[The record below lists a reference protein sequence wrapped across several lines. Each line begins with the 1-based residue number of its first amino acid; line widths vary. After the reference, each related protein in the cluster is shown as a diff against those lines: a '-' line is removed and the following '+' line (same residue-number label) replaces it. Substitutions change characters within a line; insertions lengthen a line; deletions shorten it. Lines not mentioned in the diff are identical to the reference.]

1 MAGPARSS
9 SRLGL
14 TLQGYDQVIALSQ
27 SNINESLEYNF
38 TANKHLCDFDVSI
51 KELKTA
57 MKGTLN
63 PPTVQLIDL
72 EDADQALFIIAFDD
86 GNYSF
91 WDLSGDDP
99 VKVKLPLAGWKLA
112 FYVDFS
118 LKKMNQIPANI
129 RKELVEVPGAYSV
142 DQLLIDFGTA
152 ELSTFSWEKSDFPGL
167 TAGNQDVAKAN
178 ITQFVNT
185 YLQQLRGPGTH
196 NVLGYAVKVNPP
208 KAGQSKDDLLKQ
220 VSNGAPSFPPTSLR
234 LQTINHRPNGEKNA
248 SSSANDHNA
257 FLFTEMTDYRDLPG
271 KDLDWSGDWFYEAI
285 GGTLAMSKRIF
296 WDRFLAER
304 LKIANKE
311 GLKVANKVV
320 QYLSAPTFNGR
331 VDWFLSDNEPGIDEL
346 NWKSGHGPNLGSSF
360 EWNRFKEHHYT
371 NKIDWKPDELW
382 NLKVHSQIITSAF
395 PVVGESKVIV
405 EHSLKVNTDLNM
417 SWDGHIL
424 KHAANNSVN
433 TTATVSWTTELTFHA
448 VASGG
453 GLSVKATTLDP
464 TVTCTATGNLS
475 GMIKLYPLLALTI
488 NAIINGNLDG
498 YRAFVKSALDEMQP
512 WNYIAGKITEAL
524 NGQGKF
530 IFPGGGT
537 FEMKDPI
544 FSEAGDLLIGLTYKK
559 GEGPE

>member
-1 MAGPARSS
+1 M
-9 SRLGL
+9 GL

-27 SNINESLEYNF
+27 ANINESLEYNF
-38 TANKHLCDFDVSI
+38 TANKDLCDFGVSI
-51 KELKTA
+51 KDLKTA
-57 MKGTLN
+57 MKGTLS

-72 EDADQALFIIAFDD
+72 DNADQALFIIAFDD

-208 KAGQSKDDLLKQ
+208 EAGKSKDDLLKQ
-220 VSNGAPSFPPTSLR
+220 VSNAAPSFPPTSLR
-234 LQTINHRPNGEKNA
+234 LQTINHRPNGDKSA

-257 FLFTEMTDYRDLPG
+257 FLFTEMTDYRELPG
-271 KDLDWSGDWFYEAI
+271 KDLDWTGDWFYEAI
-285 GGTLAMSKRIF
+285 GGTLAMSKSIF

-304 LKIANKE
+304 LKIANKG
-311 GLKVANKVV
+311 GLGVANKIV
-320 QYLSAPTFNGR
+320 QYLSAPTFNDR
-331 VDWFLSDNEPGIDEL
+331 VDWFLSDNKPADSEL
-346 NWKSGHGPNLGSSF
+346 NWNGDHTIKSGNSF
-360 EWNRFKEHHYT
+360 EWRRFKEHHYT
-371 NKIDWKPDELW
+371 KEIDWAPDELW
-382 NLKVHSQIITSAF
+382 NLKVRSEITTRAF
-395 PVVGESKVIV
+395 PVIGEGKVIV
-405 EHSLKVNTDLNM
+405 EHIIMLSTDLNM

-424 KHAANNSVN
+424 KSAVN
-433 TTATVSWTTELTFHA
+433 TSIYSESMVRWITELTFHA
-448 VASGG
+448 VASSG
-453 GLSVKATTLDP
+453 GLSVKAATLDP
-464 TVTCTATGNLS
+464 ITTCTTRGNLS
-475 GMIKLYPLLALTI
+475 GLTDLVPLLAKKL
-488 NAIINGNLDG
+488 NELINGKLDD
-498 YRAFVKSALDEMQP
+498 YRESIKRAVAQMEP
-512 WNYIAGKITEAL
+512 WNGITDAITEAL

-544 FSEAGDLLIGLTYKK
+544 FSEAGDLFIGLTYKK